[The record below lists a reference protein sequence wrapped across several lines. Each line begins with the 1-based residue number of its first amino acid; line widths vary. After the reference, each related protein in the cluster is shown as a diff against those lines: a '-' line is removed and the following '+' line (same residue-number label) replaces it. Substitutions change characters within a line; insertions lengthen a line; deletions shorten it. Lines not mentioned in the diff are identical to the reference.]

1 MLLGATRDPAGLGWV
16 SLHQTSCKGA
26 HFPLTGF
33 PCKAKFSSSL
43 FTEASVSAWSF
54 GFPKDVSI
62 ADKSS
67 SCGFSPP
74 TCVPLDSRPRVDM
87 GSPWEQKRTSL
98 LPVYKTDISQT
109 PACAAGRERA
119 RETRSGAKPVS
130 HGNPGL
136 ILVHVLHFELETETT
151 GSLLRSIISSAG
163 FSSK

>member
-1 MLLGATRDPAGLGWV
+1 MLLGATRDPAGLGRV

-26 HFPLTGF
+26 RFPVTGF
-33 PCKAKFSSSL
+33 PWKAKFSSSL
-43 FTEASVSAWSF
+43 FTEASVSVWRF

-74 TCVPLDSRPRVDM
+74 MCVPLDSRPRLDM

-109 PACAAGRERA
+109 PACAAGREREQE
-119 RETRSGAKPVS
+119 R
-130 HGNPGL
+130 PGPAQ
-136 ILVHVLHFELETETT
+136 
-151 GSLLRSIISSAG
+151 SLSLMGIQD
-163 FSSK
+163 